1 MGVHKMAKQ
10 RKDYEETTTIQ
21 ASPQK
26 VYDFVSDVSNLPK
39 YLPTTKGAQP
49 QSGERVRVQGKAGG
63 HSYDADGYFRTNGA
77 NERLTW
83 GADEDYY
90 SGWLDISG
98 QGDNSS
104 EVTVHITFTGGPPA
118 GRGDPPGEGQERG
131 PSDSD
136 VQEGLGKGAR
146 VHQKLRRRGTQQ
158 RQRGAER
165 GDVGT

>member
-1 MGVHKMAKQ
+1 MGVHKVADQ

-21 ASPQK
+21 ASPQE

-39 YLPTTKGAQP
+39 YLPTTKSAQP
-49 QSGERVRVQGKAGG
+49 QSGERVRVQGEAEG
-63 HSYDADGYFRTNGA
+63 HQYDSDGYFRTNGA

-90 SGWLDISG
+90 SGWLDIKD
-98 QGDNSS
+98 QGGEGS

-118 GRGDPPGEGQERG
+118 GKGDPPGEGQERG

-136 VQEGLGKGAR
+136 VQEGLVKALESIKNFVEEG
-146 VHQKLRRRGTQQ
+146 RRGGKEEPSAAT
-158 RQRGAER
+158 
-165 GDVGT
+165 

>member
-1 MGVHKMAKQ
+1 MGVHKVSDQ

-21 ASPQK
+21 ASPQE

-39 YLPTTKGAQP
+39 YLPTTKSAQQ
-49 QSGERVRVQGKAGG
+49 QSSERVRVQGEAEG
-63 HSYDADGYFRTNGA
+63 HQYDSDGYFRTNGA

-90 SGWLDISG
+90 SGWLDINS

-118 GRGDPPGEGQERG
+118 GQGDPPGDEQSRG
-131 PSDSD
+131 PDD
-136 VQEGLGKGAR
+136 GEVQEGLVKALESIKNFVEEGRSGGKEEPSA
-146 VHQKLRRRGTQQ
+146 
-158 RQRGAER
+158 AS
-165 GDVGT
+165 